1 MIIRSS
7 VGLNRTGGGG
17 GGGARIIAR
26 VMRDHADGR
35 RAMGNVIS
43 KNVSAPRFIARRR
56 TFRRGVPKVA
66 PIVDTTRAAVVYF
79 RGDAPV
85 KYSRIKRRQRPGV
98 NWDELDEWEPSPA
111 PGRTRERKTSTD
123 SRLQSECRGVSAARG
138 NPERA
143 NRLSSSYFHLDT
155 SMNRR

>member
-1 MIIRSS
+1 
-7 VGLNRTGGGG
+7 
-17 GGGARIIAR
+17 
-26 VMRDHADGR
+26 MRDRARGEG

-43 KNVSAPRFIARRR
+43 KNVSAPRFMARLR
-56 TFRRGVPKVA
+56 TLRWGMPKVA

-111 PGRTRERKTSTD
+111 PERTRERKISTG
-123 SRLQSECRGVSAARG
+123 SRLQSRSAEELARL
-138 NPERA
+138 EETRKEQIDRA
-143 NRLSSSYFHLDT
+143 RVT
-155 SMNRR
+155 ST